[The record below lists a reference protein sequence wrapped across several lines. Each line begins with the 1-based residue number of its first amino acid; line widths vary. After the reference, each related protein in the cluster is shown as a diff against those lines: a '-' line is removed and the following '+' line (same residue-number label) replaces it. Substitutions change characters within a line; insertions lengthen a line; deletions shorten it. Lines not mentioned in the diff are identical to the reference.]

1 MSLQVKERLR
11 IGILLL
17 KKHKEKLKLITDISV
32 GDTYAESI
40 LITRDLHND
49 FAHLSGDDSPI
60 HTSIEFAKRNGYK
73 DCLGYAFLIT
83 TLLSRIYGT
92 KFPGGSELCL
102 KQDCSFP
109 TPYFVGDLLE
119 FSITVKNVNI
129 PLKLLIATTVVLN
142 NDQNVVF
149 RGDVTFQL
157 KLVNL

>member
-1 MSLQVKERLR
+1 
-11 IGILLL
+11 
-17 KKHKEKLKLITDISV
+17 LKLISNISV
-32 GDTYAESI
+32 SDTYTESI
-40 LITRDLHND
+40 LITRDLHNN
-49 FAHLSGDDSPI
+49 FAQLSGDNSPI
-60 HTSIEFAKRNGYK
+60 HTSIEFAKRNGYQ

-92 KFPGGSELCL
+92 QFPGGSELCL

-119 FSITVKNVNI
+119 FSITVKSVNK
-129 PLKLLIATTVVLN
+129 PLKLMTASTVVLN
-142 NDQNVVF
+142 NDQNIVF